1 MDSIVADKIRG
12 VLFGQAIGDA
22 LGVGT
27 EFLSRSE
34 VAFTFPNGL
43 RNYSD
48 FRIYS
53 KITNQFE
60 QFDDPRWSPG
70 DWTDDTDQMLCILDS
85 ILAHRTIDIHDIAA
99 RLHHWAVTDAFGI
112 GATVSAIVHHP
123 DFLENPHR
131 IAEEY
136 WESKGRISAP
146 NGGVMR
152 TSPLGI
158 WQYLEP
164 KKIRYNAETVCRI
177 THADPRCLGSCVAVC
192 LAISQ
197 LLQGEQ
203 DLDKLVDAIAKDV
216 ETYHPEMATYLTKTQ
231 ADSLEVLDL
240 DEGLNA
246 RERVTYCYTLKTLA
260 AGFWALRHANTFSE
274 GILAI
279 VHEGGDAD
287 TNAAVAGAL
296 LGARFGYRAIES
308 AWIEGLIHRQ
318 ALEQRAEQLIESCS
332 CDST

>member
-60 QFDDPRWSPG
+60 QFEDPRWSPG

-85 ILAHRTIDIHDIAA
+85 ILARRTIDIHDIAA

-112 GATVSAIVHHP
+112 GATVSAIVRHP
-123 DFLENPHR
+123 EFLENPHR
-131 IAEEY
+131 VSEEY
-136 WESKGRISAP
+136 WESKGRISAS

-164 KKIRYNAETVCRI
+164 EKIRYNAEIVCRI
-177 THADPRCLGSCVAVC
+177 THADPRCMGSCVAVC
-192 LAISQ
+192 LAISR

-203 DLDKLVDAIAKDV
+203 NLDKLVDAIAKEV
-216 ETYHPEMATYLTKTQ
+216 EKYHPEMATYLAKTQ
-231 ADSLEVLDL
+231 ADSLAVLDL

-246 RERVTYCYTLKTLA
+246 RERVTYSYTLKTLA
-260 AGFWALRHANTFSE
+260 AGFWALRNANTFSE
-274 GILAI
+274 GIEAI

-287 TNAAVAGAL
+287 TNAAVAGSL
-296 LGARFGYRAIES
+296 LGARFGYRAIKP
-308 AWIEGLIHRQ
+308 AWIEGLIYKQ
-318 ALEQRAEQLIESCS
+318 ELERRAEKLIEL
-332 CDST
+332 CDRT